1 MPRLQTLWKYN
12 PGDNVRK
19 ISHISIWECGQ
30 PYSQDE
36 KLYLNLK
43 EFRGEFF
50 EKMNLLPI

>member
-1 MPRLQTLWKYN
+1 MSVLREN
-12 PGDNVRK
+12 SM
-19 ISHISIWECGQ
+19 IHISIWECGQ